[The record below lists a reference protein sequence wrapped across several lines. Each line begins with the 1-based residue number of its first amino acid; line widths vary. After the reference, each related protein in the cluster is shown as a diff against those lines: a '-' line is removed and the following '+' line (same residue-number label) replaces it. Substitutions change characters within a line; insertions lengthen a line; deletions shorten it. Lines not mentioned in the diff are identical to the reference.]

1 MNNEIRELEIGIARL
16 EKQAFV
22 KDENFLEK
30 TIEFVP
36 QTGRLLGGAKE
47 LARLALSTP
56 S

>member
-1 MNNEIRELEIGIARL
+1 MNNEIRELEIRIARL

-22 KDENFLEK
+22 KDVKNFLEK

-36 QTGRLLGGAKE
+36 QTGRL
-47 LARLALSTP
+47 SWW